1 MENTGCRILL
11 VEDDKLDQ
19 MAFKRLVEDREL
31 PYDCKIAGSVSEA
44 QSILGAERFDIVI
57 ADYLLGDGT
66 AFDILDSVKT
76 TPIMPVTGLG
86 GEEVALKA
94 WRVGACD
101 YLTKDIKRNCLKA
114 LTIIV
119 ENATECK
126 DSKEA
131 QNEG

>member
-1 MENTGCRILL
+1 MLI
-11 VEDDKLDQ
+11 EDDKVDQ
-19 MAFKRLVEDREL
+19 IAFKRLVEDKQL
-31 PYDCKIAGSVSEA
+31 PYDCTMARSVSEA
-44 QSILGAERFDIVI
+44 QGILGSERFDVVIV
-57 ADYLLGDGT
+57 DYLLGDGT
-66 AFDILDSVKT
+66 VFDILDSVKT

-86 GEEVALKA
+86 GEEIALKA

>member
-1 MENTGCRILL
+1 MENMGYKILL
-11 VEDDKLDQ
+11 IEDDRLDQ
-19 MAFKRLVEDREL
+19 MAFKRLVENEEL
-31 PYDCKIAGSVSEA
+31 SYDYTIAGSVSEA
-44 QSILGAERFDIVI
+44 QSILGSERFDIVI

>member
-1 MENTGCRILL
+1 MED
-11 VEDDKLDQ
+11 EK
-19 MAFKRLVEDREL
+19 L
-31 PYDCKIAGSVSEA
+31 PYDYTIAGSASEA
-44 QSILGAERFDIVI
+44 RSILTSEQFDVVI
-57 ADYLLGDGT
+57 ADYELGDGT
-66 AFDILDSVKT
+66 AFDVLNSVKT

-86 GEEVALKA
+86 GKKIAIKA
-94 WRVGACD
+94 WKVGAYD

-119 ENATECK
+119 ENAIERK